1 MARNFL
7 LSMYDWGQDPNATVS
22 GSFEAQLPGSNML
35 KPQPQLVAQSTGGG
49 WTLDLGQQRNIGL
62 VHFQRLVTDPGA
74 TITVSW
80 GGYSTSGN
88 AWATD
93 QNGVYSGLELAS
105 IGRPRIFISPV
116 PVAASSVSVSIG
128 GGGSPLQCGY
138 MGACE
143 VWESPGGF
151 SLGSALSYLDESD
164 VQTVPFGSSY
174 ITLRAK
180 RRRLDIGVGWLK
192 DGRPYGSDDQA
203 DAVKTLMAI
212 NGFSSPVIGVRY
224 PDDTF
229 GLERD
234 AVWGLLKKGDITNSF
249 FATSAASF
257 QIEGLS

>member
-1 MARNFL
+1 MARKFL
-7 LSMYDWGQDPNATVS
+7 LSMYDWGQDPGATIS
-22 GSFEAQLPGSNML
+22 GGFEARLPGSNML
-35 KPQPQLVAQSTGGG
+35 RPQPQLVAQSTGGS
-49 WTLDLGQQRNIGL
+49 WTLDLGGQRNIGL

-80 GGYSTSGN
+80 GGYTTGGN

-93 QNGVYSGLELAS
+93 AAGTYNALEFAA
-105 IGRPRIFISPV
+105 IGRQRIFISPT
-116 PVAASSVSVSIG
+116 PVAASSIDVSIG
-128 GGGSPLQCGY
+128 GGGSPLQIGY

-143 VWESPGGF
+143 VWESPAGF
-151 SLGSALSYLDESD
+151 DIGSALAYTDDSD
-164 VQTVPFGSSY
+164 AQTVPFGSTY

-180 RRRLDIGVGWLK
+180 RRQLDFTVGFLK
-192 DGRPYGSDDQA
+192 DGRPYDSQDEA
-203 DAVKTLMAI
+203 DAVKTLLAM

-257 QIEGLS
+257 QIGQLA